1 MIQFAGRSLTTR
13 LTLLFASVSMAVLLL
28 LGLLVGILVERH
40 FVEMDLVLLQGKLEL
55 VRHAFAQ
62 APSPAAG
69 GDLGQRLDAALV
81 GHHDLAVEVRRGDG
95 RLLYSS
101 RDAAVPPRLLAPG
114 GDGDEALG
122 WQAADGRRYR
132 GIGGVVSPAIAGD
145 AGVMVAV
152 AIDLGHHEHFMRSF
166 RRALWSVVAL
176 AALLSGFLGW
186 MVARRGLAPL
196 RDICSVA
203 ASITA
208 NRLDQR
214 LTVAAIPQELAE
226 VVQTLN
232 DMLSRLEESFR
243 RLANFSS
250 DLAHELRTPVS
261 NLLTQTQVT
270 LARAR
275 SADEYQDVLGVERRG
290 TTSDCRAWSPT
301 CCFIA
306 RADEGSAW
314 CRIAGAAAIWRR
326 LKLASL
332 VEFHEALAAEEK
344 GVVLCRRGR
353 SARSS
358 VAIRLMLRRA
368 IGNLLSNAIRHTP
381 AGGRVRVRR
390 DDAAAGD
397 RERSPSTWPTRGPDA
412 GRRTPAAPV
421 RPLLARRP
429 LPLANRNARRHGQA
443 HPGRHR
449 GGAGIDSRQDVPVFR
464 PVAAGGGD
472 RRPSARGQG
481 PCDAEPGPPQRRTRE
496 PGDAQATGGGGCR
509 GADSNP
515 GNRRDPREVDG
526 RR

>member
-275 SADEYQDVLGVERRG
+275 SADEYQDVLASNAEELERLSR
-290 TTSDCRAWSPT
+290 TVADML
-301 CCFIA
+301 FLA
-306 RADEGSAW
+306 RADNDLLVPHRET
-314 CRIAGAAAIWRR
+314 ID
-326 LKLASL
+326 LADEVTSL
-332 VEFHEALAAEEK
+332 FDFYEALAADK
-344 GVVLCRRGR
+344 GLHLQASGSAVVCGD
-353 SARSS
+353 
-358 VAIRLMLRRA
+358 RLMLRRA
-368 IGNLLSNAIRHTP
+368 IGNLLSNAVRHTP
-381 AGGRVRVRR
+381 PGGWVRVRL
-390 DDAAAGD
+390 DDAAAGEAVVSVANGGQTIAAEQLPRLFD
-397 RERSPSTWPTRGPDA
+397 RFWRVDRSRQHGGEGA
-412 GRRTPAAPV
+412 G
-421 RPLLARRP
+421 LGLAIARSIARAHQGDVGVTSADGVTTFELR
-429 LPLANRNARRHGQA
+429 LPA
-443 HPGRHR
+443 HPG
-449 GGAGIDSRQDVPVFR
+449 
-464 PVAAGGGD
+464 
-472 RRPSARGQG
+472 
-481 PCDAEPGPPQRRTRE
+481 T
-496 PGDAQATGGGGCR
+496 
-509 GADSNP
+509 
-515 GNRRDPREVDG
+515 
-526 RR
+526 

>member
-1 MIQFAGRSLTTR
+1 MIQLAGRSLTTR

-62 APSPAAG
+62 APSRAAG

-114 GDGDEALG
+114 GDGDAALG

-132 GIGGVVSPAIAGD
+132 GISGVVSPAIAGD

-152 AIDLGHHEHFMRSF
+152 AIELGHHEHFMRSF

-203 ASITA
+203 AGITA

-275 SADEYQDVLGVERRG
+275 SADEYQDVLASNAEELERLSR
-290 TTSDCRAWSPT
+290 TVADML
-301 CCFIA
+301 FLA
-306 RADEGSAW
+306 RADNDLLVPHRET
-314 CRIAGAAAIWRR
+314 ID
-326 LKLASL
+326 LADEVTSL
-332 VEFHEALAAEEK
+332 FDFYEALAADK
-344 GVVLCRRGR
+344 GLHLQASGSAVVCGD
-353 SARSS
+353 
-358 VAIRLMLRRA
+358 RLMLRRA
-368 IGNLLSNAIRHTP
+368 VGNLLSNAVRHTP
-381 AGGRVRVRR
+381 PGGWVRVRL
-390 DDAAAGD
+390 DDAAAGEAVVSVVNDGETIAAEQLPRLFD
-397 RERSPSTWPTRGPDA
+397 RFWRVDRSRQHGGEGA
-412 GRRTPAAPV
+412 G
-421 RPLLARRP
+421 LGLAIARSIARAHQGDVGVTSADGVTTFELR
-429 LPLANRNARRHGQA
+429 LPA
-443 HPGRHR
+443 HPG
-449 GGAGIDSRQDVPVFR
+449 
-464 PVAAGGGD
+464 
-472 RRPSARGQG
+472 
-481 PCDAEPGPPQRRTRE
+481 T
-496 PGDAQATGGGGCR
+496 
-509 GADSNP
+509 
-515 GNRRDPREVDG
+515 
-526 RR
+526 

>member
-114 GDGDEALG
+114 GDGDAALG

-132 GIGGVVSPAIAGD
+132 GISGVVSPAIAGD

-152 AIDLGHHEHFMRSF
+152 AIELGHHEHFMRSF

-275 SADEYQDVLGVERRG
+275 SADEYQDVLASNAEELERLSR
-290 TTSDCRAWSPT
+290 TVADML
-301 CCFIA
+301 FLA
-306 RADEGSAW
+306 RADNDLLVPHRET
-314 CRIAGAAAIWRR
+314 ID
-326 LKLASL
+326 LADEVTSL
-332 VEFHEALAAEEK
+332 FDFYEALAADK
-344 GVVLCRRGR
+344 GLHLQASGSAVVCGD
-353 SARSS
+353 
-358 VAIRLMLRRA
+358 RLMLRRA
-368 IGNLLSNAIRHTP
+368 IGNLLSNAVRHTP
-381 AGGRVRVRR
+381 PGGWVRVRL
-390 DDAAAGD
+390 DDAAAG
-397 RERSPSTWPTRGPDA
+397 EAVVS
-412 GRRTPAAPV
+412 V
-421 RPLLARRP
+421 
-429 LPLANRNARRHGQA
+429 ANRGQTIAAEQLPRLFDRFWRVDRSRQHGGEGAGLGLAIARSIARAHQGDVGVTSADGVTTFELRLPA
-443 HPGRHR
+443 HPG
-449 GGAGIDSRQDVPVFR
+449 
-464 PVAAGGGD
+464 
-472 RRPSARGQG
+472 
-481 PCDAEPGPPQRRTRE
+481 T
-496 PGDAQATGGGGCR
+496 
-509 GADSNP
+509 
-515 GNRRDPREVDG
+515 
-526 RR
+526 

>member
-1 MIQFAGRSLTTR
+1 MIQLAGRSLTTR

-132 GIGGVVSPAIAGD
+132 GISGVVSPAIAGD

-275 SADEYQDVLGVERRG
+275 SADEYQDVLASNAEELERLSR
-290 TTSDCRAWSPT
+290 TVADML
-301 CCFIA
+301 FLA
-306 RADEGSAW
+306 RADNDLLVPHRET
-314 CRIAGAAAIWRR
+314 ID
-326 LKLASL
+326 LADEVTSL
-332 VEFHEALAAEEK
+332 FDFYEALAADK
-344 GVVLCRRGR
+344 GLHLQASGSAVVCGD
-353 SARSS
+353 
-358 VAIRLMLRRA
+358 RLMLRRA
-368 IGNLLSNAIRHTP
+368 IGNLLSNAVRHTP
-381 AGGRVRVRR
+381 PGGWVRVRL
-390 DDAAAGD
+390 DDAAAGEAVVSVANGGQTIAAEQLPRLFD
-397 RERSPSTWPTRGPDA
+397 RFWRVDRSRQHGGEGA
-412 GRRTPAAPV
+412 G
-421 RPLLARRP
+421 LGLAIARSIARAHQGDVGVTSADGVTTFELR
-429 LPLANRNARRHGQA
+429 LPA
-443 HPGRHR
+443 HPG
-449 GGAGIDSRQDVPVFR
+449 
-464 PVAAGGGD
+464 
-472 RRPSARGQG
+472 
-481 PCDAEPGPPQRRTRE
+481 T
-496 PGDAQATGGGGCR
+496 
-509 GADSNP
+509 
-515 GNRRDPREVDG
+515 
-526 RR
+526 